1 MGFRFNILFFLIL
14 FNALPIFA
22 LVRSVRV
29 WAAPE
34 RRRRILWCSLAII
47 LLINLPISIF
57 WYRSIYNN
65 LYLFPATFLRF
76 SFYPT
81 VAWQS
86 SAVLFTLLA
95 GPVFLVW
102 AAVLAIRLAAKAL
115 RAPTADPRTAAP
127 LSHSEATP
135 PSSSSAFGSP
145 LTHRVLSR
153 RALLTGGPGLIVP
166 AMTLGLSA
174 KMFLDDEVDIS
185 REMTIP
191 MPHLPRSLDGM
202 TIVQLSDLHAGPYIR
217 RKEIAYWVH
226 LANEL
231 KPDLVVL
238 TGDMIDRNMDS
249 LPDLLEGLRGLRPSL
264 GQAPGLGAPQGA
276 PPLGVPPLG
285 VIAVLGN
292 HDLSSDPSSTRGN
305 LQGGERIAQ
314 AMQSIGIRTLR
325 NEVLHIGASGPDLS
339 NDLSRGQDRLAVLG
353 MDWVRRRDG
362 DNFFAYHGTETYEK
376 LRQLTAQVQPE
387 TPTLLL
393 AHHPDTFAE
402 IKAAAL
408 AKEFSIGL
416 TLSGHTHGGGQVV
429 FFQWAGKSV
438 GLTSVQFQYVSG
450 LFQEAGCHLYVNR
463 GLGYFGVPIRIN
475 CPPEISRFKLVRA

>member
-1 MGFRFNILFFLIL
+1 MGFRLNILFFLIL

-29 WAAPE
+29 LAAPE

-57 WYRSIYNN
+57 WYRSISNN
-65 LYLFPATFLRF
+65 LYQFPATFLRF

-86 SAVLFTLLA
+86 SAVLFTLLL
-95 GPVFLVW
+95 GPVYIVW
-102 AAVLAIRLAAKAL
+102 AAVVTMRGAL
-115 RAPTADPRTAAP
+115 RRVRGSTNQQSAGALPEQ
-127 LSHSEATP
+127 LSEQNDP
-135 PSSSSAFGSP
+135 PSPQHRMASGS
-145 LTHRVLSR
+145 LVSRRLFSR

-185 REMTIP
+185 PEMNIP

-238 TGDMIDRNMDS
+238 TGDLIDRNMDS

-264 GQAPGLGAPQGA
+264 GQAPGLGARLGA
-276 PPLGVPPLG
+276 PPLG

-305 LQGGERIAQ
+305 LRGGERIAQ
-314 AMQSIGIRTLR
+314 AMESIGIRTLR
-325 NEVLHIGASGPDLS
+325 NEVLHIGASGH
-339 NDLSRGQDRLAVLG
+339 DLSRGQDKLAVLG

-362 DNFFAYHGTETYEK
+362 GSFFAYHGTETYEK

-402 IKAAAL
+402 IKTAVL

-429 FFQWAGKSV
+429 FFQWAGKTV